1 MIISTLTG
9 HLPDARHS
17 SKTSHVLI
25 ISSSQC
31 YEETVIITSSL
42 QKRKLR
48 HRELEQLA
56 HRHTRTKQ
64 IRRKRLAAGLPSV
77 LLLAGGVLKKER
89 KDISSDLI
97 VNMLMTDFLASIL
110 VVFTNW

>member
-17 SKTSHVLI
+17 SKTSHVLV

-77 LLLAGGVLKKER
+77 AGGLLKKER

-110 VVFTNW
+110 VLFTNW